1 MEEQRRLGWLVE
13 SERRKKEDDD
23 VSTGSSANESER
35 VKSKDEE
42 RMIKQNRKKKKK
54 QEAFCG
60 VLIEEASDLNPSTT
74 ILSSTHE
81 IYDPSMI
88 PEAKEKEQ
96 EKTYTKLG
104 RKTEAQEELVC
115 VVFSLIS

>member
-1 MEEQRRLGWLVE
+1 M
-13 SERRKKEDDD
+13 
-23 VSTGSSANESER
+23 
-35 VKSKDEE
+35 
-42 RMIKQNRKKKKK
+42 
-54 QEAFCG
+54 
-60 VLIEEASDLNPSTT
+60 LIEEASDLNPSTT